1 MEFCSLKKF
10 IKFRFRQCLRRKENE
25 KNTHP
30 YINFY
35 IFKFGSM
42 KKFIRGFGYAFKG
55 IGYAAK
61 TQLNFRVHLA
71 ATLLAVFMGYS
82 LHISINEWQWLILCV
97 AIVLMAEL
105 FNTAIE
111 FLTDLVSPGYN
122 KLAGHV
128 KDASAGAV
136 LIAAFFALITGGI
149 IFLPK
154 LLALIHHAA

>member
-1 MEFCSLKKF
+1 
-10 IKFRFRQCLRRKENE
+10 
-25 KNTHP
+25 
-30 YINFY
+30 
-35 IFKFGSM
+35 M

-61 TQLNFRVHLA
+61 TQLNFRVHLV
-71 ATLLAVFMGYS
+71 ATILAVFMGYV
-82 LHISINEWQWLILCV
+82 LHISVNEWQWLILCV
-97 AIVLMAEL
+97 TIVLMAEL

-128 KDASAGAV
+128 KDVSAGAV
-136 LIAAFFALITGGI
+136 LIAAFFALITGCI

-154 LLALIHHAA
+154 LLVLIHHAA